1 VQIKNLPNGRF
12 FVSAPSVDG
21 AFDSFFVD
29 FRKAK
34 IKKGISH
41 PAGCDSGRCP
51 ENPQTFEKV

>member
-1 VQIKNLPNGRF
+1 
-12 FVSAPSVDG
+12 VDG